1 MIMRDFDKPSP
12 LTQLQAETAEKLNLG
27 LPRLSATRRDLDHAL
42 VVAFDLGV
50 KALRDLDEEANRS
63 LPDRP
68 AKYVVSLI
76 PDRVQPYDED
86 DLMGYDTPEEAGE
99 AILNNVHGEAGR
111 RYVLRVETS
120 VEAMYDRAWA
130 LVRKDQ

>member
-1 MIMRDFDKPSP
+1 MRDFDKPSP
-12 LTQLQAETAEKLNLG
+12 LTQLQVETAEQIGYGSAK
-27 LPRLSATRRDLDHAL
+27 LSAARRILDGAL
-42 VVAFDLGV
+42 VKAFDLGV
-50 KALRDLDEEANRS
+50 KALRDLDEQANS
-63 LPDRP
+63 QLSGRP

-99 AILNNVHGEAGR
+99 AILNGVHGEAGR

-130 LVRKDQ
+130 LVREDQ